1 MKVES
6 VLYNKFNDYVQ
17 CNICNHRCIIKEGK
31 TGFCGLRENIRG
43 NLIFNNY
50 GIVSSL
56 NVDPIEKK
64 PLYHFL
70 PSSRTYSIGGFSCNM
85 SCLFCQN
92 YMISQ
97 QTYNKNN
104 AIELSPE
111 TIVENAIYYNCR
123 SIAYT
128 YNEPTV
134 SIEFIHDIARLAHKK
149 NLKNV
154 YISNGYMTD
163 EGLEYILPYIDGF
176 NIDLKFI
183 TEKLYSKIAHANL
196 GYVLENLKEIYNSNA
211 HLEITNLLLDNI
223 NDSDDMI
230 INLLNFIGNELSKDV
245 PIHFS
250 RAFPYFRMT
259 DLNVTDE
266 SRMIEAYNIAK
277 DMGFKYVYLG
287 NIDFDNNTYC
297 PNCGELLIKRNNYST
312 CNLENIKNGK
322 CRNCSYKIN
331 IVNE

>member
-17 CNICNHRCIIKEGK
+17 CNICNHRCIIKESK

-250 RAFPYFRMT
+250 RAFPHFRMT

>member
-6 VLYNKFNDYVQ
+6 VLYNKFDDYVQ
-17 CNICNHRCIIKEGK
+17 CNICNHRCIIKEDK

-85 SCLFCQN
+85 SCLSCQN

-163 EGLEYILPYIDGF
+163 EGLEYVLPYIDGF

-183 TEKLYSKIAHANL
+183 TEKLYSKIAHADI

-230 INLLNFIGNELSKDV
+230 VNLLNFIGNELSKDV

-250 RAFPYFRMT
+250 RAFPYFRMM

-287 NIDFDNNTYC
+287 NIDFNNNTYC

-312 CNLENIKNGK
+312 CDLENIKNGK

>member
-17 CNICNHRCIIKEGK
+17 CNICNHRCIIKEDK

-250 RAFPYFRMT
+250 RAFPHFRMT